1 MAHIL
6 ERRSSGGKSRFTA
19 IIRIRQGSTIV
30 HREANTF
37 ALRGAAANWVKAREV
52 A

>member
-1 MAHIL
+1 MANIL
-6 ERRSSGGKSRFTA
+6 ETRYGGGESRFTA
-19 IIRIRQGSTIV
+19 IMRIRQGSTIV
-30 HREANTF
+30 HREVKAF